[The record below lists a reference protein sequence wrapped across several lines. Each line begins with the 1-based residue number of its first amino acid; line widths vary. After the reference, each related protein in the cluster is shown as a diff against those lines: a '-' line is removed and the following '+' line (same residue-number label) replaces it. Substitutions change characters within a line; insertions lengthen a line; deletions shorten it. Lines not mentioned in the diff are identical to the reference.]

1 MRYTKSLILKSNIM
15 SKETNKQLTPEE
27 AKARRAEI
35 TKFYKEQIPHLK
47 VQAEYER
54 LMTEIEENRAKRVQ
68 AQAFMADA
76 YMQMENAKEGEAAA
90 ATTEQARQDFEG
102 SMSQQEEPKRK
113 LKRVVEDE

>member
-1 MRYTKSLILKSNIM
+1 M
-15 SKETNKQLTPEE
+15 SEETNKQLTPEE

-68 AQAFMADA
+68 AQALWLMHTCKWKGQKKILHQPQL
-76 YMQMENAKEGEAAA
+76 MKPGK
-90 ATTEQARQDFEG
+90 
-102 SMSQQEEPKRK
+102 SLIK
-113 LKRVVEDE
+113 L

>member
-1 MRYTKSLILKSNIM
+1 MENQQI
-15 SKETNKQLTPEE
+15 TPEE

-35 TKFYKEQIPHLK
+35 TKWYKEQIPHLK

-76 YMQMENAKEGEAAA
+76 YMQMEGAKEDATPTTTNQAKEDFNKAMDGEEA
-90 ATTEQARQDFEG
+90 
-102 SMSQQEEPKRK
+102 PKRK
-113 LKRVVEDE
+113 LKKVVENE

>member
-1 MRYTKSLILKSNIM
+1 M
-15 SKETNKQLTPEE
+15 SEETNKQLTPEE

-76 YMQMENAKEGEAAA
+76 YMQMEGAKEDTSSTTTNEAR
-90 ATTEQARQDFEG
+90 EEFNQA
-102 SMSQQEEPKRK
+102 MNKQEPPKKK
-113 LKRVVEDE
+113 LKRVVENE

>member
-1 MRYTKSLILKSNIM
+1 M
-15 SKETNKQLTPEE
+15 SEETNKKLTPEE

-76 YMQMENAKEGEAAA
+76 YIQMEGAKEDTPP
-90 ATTEQARQDFEG
+90 ATTNEAREEFNQAINDPVA
-102 SMSQQEEPKRK
+102 PKKK

>member
-1 MRYTKSLILKSNIM
+1 MENQQI
-15 SKETNKQLTPEE
+15 TPEE

-35 TKFYKEQIPHLK
+35 TKFYKEQIPQLK

-76 YMQMENAKEGEAAA
+76 YMQMEGAKEDTPPTTANEAR
-90 ATTEQARQDFEG
+90 EDFNEA
-102 SMSQQEEPKRK
+102 MNKQEPPKKK
-113 LKRVVEDE
+113 LKRVVENE

>member
-1 MRYTKSLILKSNIM
+1 M
-15 SKETNKQLTPEE
+15 SEETNKQLTPEE

-68 AQAFMADA
+68 AQAFIADA
-76 YMQMENAKEGEAAA
+76 YMQMENAKEGKAAAA
-90 ATTEQARQDFEG
+90 ATEQARKDFEG
-102 SMSQQEEPKRK
+102 SMAEQEAPKRK
-113 LKRVVEDE
+113 LKKVVDNE